1 MEDSVKSQ
9 KSEQCKKPKQGE
21 TCKKPFAH
29 MCPFTSRSMTMADE
43 CTVNNSTEN
52 MEDESG
58 IMHFPHGSTAIDAR
72 KFTLQRCRLGIFKA
86 TIMINARRRGQERLG
101 PHQMAQIQQP
111 SRPAT
116 WPRNNEEEAESN
128 DSTNAGPTN
137 PIERSREHNDEL
149 DA

>member
-29 MCPFTSRSMTMADE
+29 VRPFTSRSMTMADE
-43 CTVNNSTEN
+43 WTVNNSTEN

-58 IMHFPHGSTAIDAR
+58 IMYFPDGSTVIDN
-72 KFTLQRCRLGIFKA
+72 QRLIRRRLGLHLAKMVIKMRH
-86 TIMINARRRGQERLG
+86 TSQERLG

-111 SRPAT
+111 SRPVT